1 MPRIEL
7 PAVTSVRGKYVAG
20 ALTVLLSA
28 LLYIVPNR
36 WQAVP
41 PEYLTLSSID
51 NAVPFWPASG
61 LVYISIYFFLTATF
75 VALRD
80 FAVVS
85 RFVYACLFAQVIA
98 AVCFVVW
105 PIVYPRELY
114 LAPTASRLDAEILE
128 LVRSMDTP
136 ANCLPSL
143 HVSTAVLC
151 AVALR
156 ADRDTRLGALI
167 ALPLALSTLTFK
179 QHYFVDVLAG
189 LALGLLAGLVFFRW
203 RLVELRAPHA

>member
-7 PAVTSVRGKYVAG
+7 PAITSVRGKYVAG

-36 WQAVP
+36 WQVVP
-41 PEYLTLSSID
+41 PEYLTPTSLDS
-51 NAVPFWPASG
+51 AVPFWPASG
-61 LVYISIYFFLTATF
+61 LVYLSIYLFIPATF

-85 RFVYACLFAQVIA
+85 RFVYACLFAQLIA

-105 PIVYPRELY
+105 PTAYPRGLY
-114 LAPTASRLDAEILE
+114 LVPTASPLGAALVDI
-128 LVRSMDTP
+128 VRSMDTP

-143 HVSTAVLC
+143 HVSSVVLC

-156 ADRDTRLGALI
+156 ADRGTRLGFLLAV
-167 ALPLALSTLTFK
+167 PLAFSTLTFK

-189 LALGLLAGLVFFRW
+189 LALGLLAGLLFFRW
-203 RLVELRAPHA
+203 PRLALRPLAV